1 MIKNLRKVIFIEI
14 ICMCIICG
22 NYFGI
27 MVISAAEI
35 TPVPNRTAAEDLSE
49 NVQSKD
55 EITEENKDMV
65 NLENNDENTADDKI
79 VREIRPSD
87 TAFVSV
93 ELIKETGDNNSG
105 KFTLDFNLGDEAVD
119 GVEEL
124 ALADV
129 FCIEGLDFSLSLE
142 KLNESRVEFELS
154 GLENKKYKYYI
165 KFNPN
170 FSDNYSRNIM
180 NLLGVSRDFIE
191 FTHLNW
197 HKIFYHLGIIQSG
210 IRTKEALTSIIQH
223 YFDLH
228 DISLEEHV
236 RKIVEVEVEQK
247 NQVGI
252 KNVML
257 GENFILGDKVES
269 FSNKFRV
276 NINNLKLDEF
286 HQFLPN
292 TKKYRHLQELIRFLL
307 KDPLPYDVLLGLHP
321 DTKSTFIL
329 GKDNSSFL
337 GWTTLININSGKS
350 QSLNQ
355 IIIEGAS

>member
-1 MIKNLRKVIFIEI
+1 MGTKKFSAKSDLNRFGFHQLVESIAEASSINLDELENTLIGESIFRFFTNPKINFPVGDIEQLI
-14 ICMCIICG
+14 IL
-22 NYFGI
+22 
-27 MVISAAEI
+27 E
-35 TPVPNRTAAEDLSE
+35 EDGREVFQFFVNFLGLQGSSGPLPGS
-49 NVQSKD
+49 VLD
-55 EITEENKDMV
+55 EIAEEH
-65 NLENNDENTADDKI
+65 NNNPI
-79 VREIRPSD
+79 QSIY
-87 TAFVSV
+87 
-93 ELIKETGDNNSG
+93 
-105 KFTLDFNLGDEAVD
+105 LDFFNHHLIT
-119 GVEEL
+119 
-124 ALADV
+124 V
-129 FCIEGLDFSLSLE
+129 FHQIW
-142 KLNESRVEFELS
+142 R
-154 GLENKKYKYYI
+154 KYKYYI
-165 KFNPN
+165 KFNSN
-170 FSDNYSRNIM
+170 FYDNYSRNIM
-180 NLLGVSRDFIE
+180 NLLGVSRDFIK

-252 KNVML
+252 RNVML

-292 TKKYRHLQELIRFLL
+292 TKKYRQLQELIRFLL

>member
-1 MIKNLRKVIFIEI
+1 MGTKKFSAKSDLNRFGFHQLIESIAEASSINLDELENTLIGESIFRFFTNPKINFPVGDIEQLI
-14 ICMCIICG
+14 IL
-22 NYFGI
+22 
-27 MVISAAEI
+27 V
-35 TPVPNRTAAEDLSE
+35 EDGREVFQFLVNFLGLQGSSGPLPGS
-49 NVQSKD
+49 VLD
-55 EITEENKDMV
+55 EIAEEH
-65 NLENNDENTADDKI
+65 NNNPI
-79 VREIRPSD
+79 QSIY
-87 TAFVSV
+87 
-93 ELIKETGDNNSG
+93 
-105 KFTLDFNLGDEAVD
+105 LDFFNHHLIT
-119 GVEEL
+119 
-124 ALADV
+124 V
-129 FCIEGLDFSLSLE
+129 FHQIW
-142 KLNESRVEFELS
+142 R
-154 GLENKKYKYYI
+154 KYKYYI
-165 KFNPN
+165 KFNSN

-180 NLLGVSRDFIE
+180 NLLGVSRDFIK

-252 KNVML
+252 RNVML

-292 TKKYRHLQELIRFLL
+292 TKKYRQLQELIRFLL

>member
-1 MIKNLRKVIFIEI
+1 MGTKKFSAKSDLNRFGFHQLVESIAEASSINLDELENTLIGESIFRFFTNPKINFPVGDIEQLI
-14 ICMCIICG
+14 IL
-22 NYFGI
+22 
-27 MVISAAEI
+27 E
-35 TPVPNRTAAEDLSE
+35 EDGREVFQFLVNFLGLQGSSGPLPGS
-49 NVQSKD
+49 VLD
-55 EITEENKDMV
+55 EIAEEH
-65 NLENNDENTADDKI
+65 NNNPI
-79 VREIRPSD
+79 QSIY
-87 TAFVSV
+87 
-93 ELIKETGDNNSG
+93 
-105 KFTLDFNLGDEAVD
+105 LDFFNHHLIT
-119 GVEEL
+119 
-124 ALADV
+124 V
-129 FCIEGLDFSLSLE
+129 FHQIW
-142 KLNESRVEFELS
+142 R
-154 GLENKKYKYYI
+154 KYKYYI

-292 TKKYRHLQELIRFLL
+292 TKKYRQLQELIRFLL

-355 IIIEGAS
+355 IVIEGAS

>member
-1 MIKNLRKVIFIEI
+1 MGTKKFSAKSDLNRFGFHQLVESIAEASSINLDELENTLIGESIFRFFTNPKINFPVGDIEQLI
-14 ICMCIICG
+14 IL
-22 NYFGI
+22 
-27 MVISAAEI
+27 V
-35 TPVPNRTAAEDLSE
+35 EDGREVFQFLVNFLGLQGSSGPLPGS
-49 NVQSKD
+49 VLD
-55 EITEENKDMV
+55 EIAEEH
-65 NLENNDENTADDKI
+65 NNNPI
-79 VREIRPSD
+79 QSIY
-87 TAFVSV
+87 
-93 ELIKETGDNNSG
+93 
-105 KFTLDFNLGDEAVD
+105 LDFFNHHLIT
-119 GVEEL
+119 
-124 ALADV
+124 V
-129 FCIEGLDFSLSLE
+129 FHQIW
-142 KLNESRVEFELS
+142 R
-154 GLENKKYKYYI
+154 KYKYYI
-165 KFNPN
+165 KFNSN

-180 NLLGVSRDFIE
+180 NLLGVSRDFIK

-292 TKKYRHLQELIRFLL
+292 TKKYRQLQELIRFLL

>member
-1 MIKNLRKVIFIEI
+1 MGTKKFSAKSDLNRFGFHQLVESIAEASSINLDELENTLIGESIFRFFTNPKINFPVGDIEQLI
-14 ICMCIICG
+14 IL
-22 NYFGI
+22 
-27 MVISAAEI
+27 E
-35 TPVPNRTAAEDLSE
+35 EDGREVFQFLVNFLGLQGSSGPLPGS
-49 NVQSKD
+49 VLD
-55 EITEENKDMV
+55 EIAEEH
-65 NLENNDENTADDKI
+65 NNNPI
-79 VREIRPSD
+79 QSIY
-87 TAFVSV
+87 
-93 ELIKETGDNNSG
+93 
-105 KFTLDFNLGDEAVD
+105 LDFFNHHLIT
-119 GVEEL
+119 
-124 ALADV
+124 V
-129 FCIEGLDFSLSLE
+129 FHQIW
-142 KLNESRVEFELS
+142 R
-154 GLENKKYKYYI
+154 KYKYYI

-197 HKIFYHLGIIQSG
+197 YKIFYHLGIIQSG

-252 KNVML
+252 KNVVL

>member
-1 MIKNLRKVIFIEI
+1 MGTKKFSAKSDLNRFGFHQLVESIAEASSINLDELENTLIGESIFRFFTNPKINFPVGDIEQLI
-14 ICMCIICG
+14 IL
-22 NYFGI
+22 
-27 MVISAAEI
+27 E
-35 TPVPNRTAAEDLSE
+35 EDGREVFQFFVNFLGLQGSSGPLPGS
-49 NVQSKD
+49 VLD
-55 EITEENKDMV
+55 EIAEEH
-65 NLENNDENTADDKI
+65 NNNPI
-79 VREIRPSD
+79 QSIY
-87 TAFVSV
+87 
-93 ELIKETGDNNSG
+93 
-105 KFTLDFNLGDEAVD
+105 LDFFNHHLIT
-119 GVEEL
+119 L
-124 ALADV
+124 
-129 FCIEGLDFSLSLE
+129 FHQIW
-142 KLNESRVEFELS
+142 R
-154 GLENKKYKYYI
+154 KYKYYI
-165 KFNPN
+165 KFNSN

-180 NLLGVSRDFIE
+180 NLLGVSRDFIK

>member
-1 MIKNLRKVIFIEI
+1 MGTKKFSAKSDLNRFGFHQLVESIAEASSINLDELENTLIGESIFRFFTNPKINFPVGDIEQLI
-14 ICMCIICG
+14 IL
-22 NYFGI
+22 
-27 MVISAAEI
+27 V
-35 TPVPNRTAAEDLSE
+35 EDGREVFQFLVNFLGLQGSSGPLPGS
-49 NVQSKD
+49 VLD
-55 EITEENKDMV
+55 EIAEEH
-65 NLENNDENTADDKI
+65 NNNPI
-79 VREIRPSD
+79 QSIY
-87 TAFVSV
+87 
-93 ELIKETGDNNSG
+93 
-105 KFTLDFNLGDEAVD
+105 LDFFNHHLIT
-119 GVEEL
+119 
-124 ALADV
+124 V
-129 FCIEGLDFSLSLE
+129 FHQIW
-142 KLNESRVEFELS
+142 R
-154 GLENKKYKYYI
+154 KYKYYI
-165 KFNPN
+165 KFNSN

-180 NLLGVSRDFIE
+180 NLLGVSRDFIK

-252 KNVML
+252 RNVML

-292 TKKYRHLQELIRFLL
+292 TKKYRQLQELIRFLL

>member
-1 MIKNLRKVIFIEI
+1 MGTKKFSAKSDLNRFGFHQLVESIAEASSINLDELENTLIGESIFRFFTNPKINFPVGDIEQLI
-14 ICMCIICG
+14 IL
-22 NYFGI
+22 
-27 MVISAAEI
+27 E
-35 TPVPNRTAAEDLSE
+35 EDGREVFQFLVNFLGLQGSSGPLPGS
-49 NVQSKD
+49 VLD
-55 EITEENKDMV
+55 EIAEEH
-65 NLENNDENTADDKI
+65 NNNPI
-79 VREIRPSD
+79 QSIY
-87 TAFVSV
+87 
-93 ELIKETGDNNSG
+93 
-105 KFTLDFNLGDEAVD
+105 LDFFNHHLIT
-119 GVEEL
+119 L
-124 ALADV
+124 
-129 FCIEGLDFSLSLE
+129 FHQIW
-142 KLNESRVEFELS
+142 R
-154 GLENKKYKYYI
+154 KYKYYI
-165 KFNPN
+165 KFNSN

-180 NLLGVSRDFIE
+180 NLLGVSRDFIK

-276 NINNLKLDEF
+276 NINNLNLDEF

-292 TKKYRHLQELIRFLL
+292 TKKYRQLQELIRFLL

-355 IIIEGAS
+355 IVIEGAS

>member
-1 MIKNLRKVIFIEI
+1 MGTKKFSAKSDLNRFGFHQLVESIAEASSINLDELENTLIGESIFRFFTNPKINFPVGDIEQLI
-14 ICMCIICG
+14 IL
-22 NYFGI
+22 
-27 MVISAAEI
+27 E
-35 TPVPNRTAAEDLSE
+35 EDGREVFQFLVNFLGLQGSSGPLPGS
-49 NVQSKD
+49 VLD
-55 EITEENKDMV
+55 EIAEEH
-65 NLENNDENTADDKI
+65 NNNPI
-79 VREIRPSD
+79 QSIY
-87 TAFVSV
+87 
-93 ELIKETGDNNSG
+93 
-105 KFTLDFNLGDEAVD
+105 LDFFNHHLIT
-119 GVEEL
+119 
-124 ALADV
+124 V
-129 FCIEGLDFSLSLE
+129 FHQIW
-142 KLNESRVEFELS
+142 R
-154 GLENKKYKYYI
+154 KYKYYI

-197 HKIFYHLGIIQSG
+197 YKIFYHLGIIQSG

-252 KNVML
+252 KNVVL

-276 NINNLKLDEF
+276 NINNLNLDEF

-292 TKKYRHLQELIRFLL
+292 TKKYRQLQELIRFLL

>member
-1 MIKNLRKVIFIEI
+1 MGTKKFSAKSDLNRFGFHQLVESIAEASSINLDELENTLIGESIFRFFTNPKINFPVGDIEQLI
-14 ICMCIICG
+14 IL
-22 NYFGI
+22 
-27 MVISAAEI
+27 E
-35 TPVPNRTAAEDLSE
+35 EDGREVFQFLVNFLGLQGSSGPLPGS
-49 NVQSKD
+49 VLD
-55 EITEENKDMV
+55 EIAEEH
-65 NLENNDENTADDKI
+65 NNNPI
-79 VREIRPSD
+79 QSIY
-87 TAFVSV
+87 
-93 ELIKETGDNNSG
+93 
-105 KFTLDFNLGDEAVD
+105 LDFFNHHLIT
-119 GVEEL
+119 
-124 ALADV
+124 V
-129 FCIEGLDFSLSLE
+129 FHQIC
-142 KLNESRVEFELS
+142 R
-154 GLENKKYKYYI
+154 KYKYYI

>member
-1 MIKNLRKVIFIEI
+1 MGTKKFSAKSDLNRFGFHHLVESIAEASSINLDELENTLIGESIFRFFTNPKINFPVGDIEQLI
-14 ICMCIICG
+14 IL
-22 NYFGI
+22 
-27 MVISAAEI
+27 E
-35 TPVPNRTAAEDLSE
+35 EDGREVFQFLVNFLGLQGSSGPLPGS
-49 NVQSKD
+49 VLD
-55 EITEENKDMV
+55 EIAEEH
-65 NLENNDENTADDKI
+65 NNNPI
-79 VREIRPSD
+79 QSIY
-87 TAFVSV
+87 
-93 ELIKETGDNNSG
+93 
-105 KFTLDFNLGDEAVD
+105 LDFFNHHLIT
-119 GVEEL
+119 L
-124 ALADV
+124 
-129 FCIEGLDFSLSLE
+129 FHQIW
-142 KLNESRVEFELS
+142 R
-154 GLENKKYKYYI
+154 KYKYYI
-165 KFNPN
+165 KFNSN

-276 NINNLKLDEF
+276 NINNLNLDEF

-292 TKKYRHLQELIRFLL
+292 TKKYRQLQELIRFLL

>member
-1 MIKNLRKVIFIEI
+1 MGTKKFSAKSDLNRFGFHQLVESIAEASSINLDELENTLIGESIFRFFTNPKINFPVGDIEQLI
-14 ICMCIICG
+14 IL
-22 NYFGI
+22 
-27 MVISAAEI
+27 E
-35 TPVPNRTAAEDLSE
+35 EDGREVFQFLVNFLGLQGSSGPLPGS
-49 NVQSKD
+49 VLD
-55 EITEENKDMV
+55 EIAEEH
-65 NLENNDENTADDKI
+65 NNNPI
-79 VREIRPSD
+79 QSIYLY
-87 TAFVSV
+87 FFNHH
-93 ELIKETGDNNSG
+93 LIT
-105 KFTLDFNLGDEAVD
+105 
-119 GVEEL
+119 
-124 ALADV
+124 V
-129 FCIEGLDFSLSLE
+129 FHQIW
-142 KLNESRVEFELS
+142 R
-154 GLENKKYKYYI
+154 KYKYYI
-165 KFNPN
+165 KFNSN
-170 FSDNYSRNIM
+170 FYDNYSRNIM
-180 NLLGVSRDFIE
+180 NLLGVSRDFIK

-292 TKKYRHLQELIRFLL
+292 TKKYRQLQELIRFLL

>member
-1 MIKNLRKVIFIEI
+1 MGTKKFSAKSDLNRFGFHQLVESIAEASSINLDELENTLIGESIFRFFTNPKINFPVGDIEQLI
-14 ICMCIICG
+14 IL
-22 NYFGI
+22 
-27 MVISAAEI
+27 E
-35 TPVPNRTAAEDLSE
+35 EDGREVFQFLVNFLGLQGSSGPLPGS
-49 NVQSKD
+49 VLD
-55 EITEENKDMV
+55 EIAEEH
-65 NLENNDENTADDKI
+65 NNNPI
-79 VREIRPSD
+79 QSIY
-87 TAFVSV
+87 
-93 ELIKETGDNNSG
+93 
-105 KFTLDFNLGDEAVD
+105 LDFFNHHLIT
-119 GVEEL
+119 L
-124 ALADV
+124 
-129 FCIEGLDFSLSLE
+129 FHQIW
-142 KLNESRVEFELS
+142 R
-154 GLENKKYKYYI
+154 KYKYYI

-180 NLLGVSRDFIE
+180 NLLGVSRDFIK

-292 TKKYRHLQELIRFLL
+292 TKKYRQLQELIRFLL

>member
-1 MIKNLRKVIFIEI
+1 MGTKKFSAKSDLNRFGFHQLVESIAEASSINLDELENTLIGESIFRFFTNPKINFPVGDIEQLI
-14 ICMCIICG
+14 IL
-22 NYFGI
+22 
-27 MVISAAEI
+27 E
-35 TPVPNRTAAEDLSE
+35 EDGREVFQFLVNFLGLQGSSGPLPGS
-49 NVQSKD
+49 VLD
-55 EITEENKDMV
+55 EIAEEH
-65 NLENNDENTADDKI
+65 NNNPI
-79 VREIRPSD
+79 QSIY
-87 TAFVSV
+87 
-93 ELIKETGDNNSG
+93 
-105 KFTLDFNLGDEAVD
+105 LDFFNHHLIT
-119 GVEEL
+119 
-124 ALADV
+124 V
-129 FCIEGLDFSLSLE
+129 FHQIW
-142 KLNESRVEFELS
+142 R
-154 GLENKKYKYYI
+154 KYKYYI
-165 KFNPN
+165 KFNSN

-180 NLLGVSRDFIE
+180 NLLGVSRDFIK

-252 KNVML
+252 KNIML

-292 TKKYRHLQELIRFLL
+292 TKKYRQLQELIRFLL

>member
-1 MIKNLRKVIFIEI
+1 MGTKKFSAKSDLNRFGFHQLVESIAEASSINLDELENTLIGESIFRFFTNPKINFPVGDIEQLI
-14 ICMCIICG
+14 IL
-22 NYFGI
+22 
-27 MVISAAEI
+27 E
-35 TPVPNRTAAEDLSE
+35 EDGREVFQFLVNFLGLQGSSGPLPGS
-49 NVQSKD
+49 VLD
-55 EITEENKDMV
+55 EIAEEH
-65 NLENNDENTADDKI
+65 NNNPI
-79 VREIRPSD
+79 QSIY
-87 TAFVSV
+87 
-93 ELIKETGDNNSG
+93 
-105 KFTLDFNLGDEAVD
+105 LDFFNHHLIT
-119 GVEEL
+119 
-124 ALADV
+124 V
-129 FCIEGLDFSLSLE
+129 FHQIW
-142 KLNESRVEFELS
+142 R
-154 GLENKKYKYYI
+154 KYKYYI
-165 KFNPN
+165 KFNSN

-180 NLLGVSRDFIE
+180 NLLGVSRDFIK

-276 NINNLKLDEF
+276 NINNLNLDEF

-292 TKKYRHLQELIRFLL
+292 TKKYRQLQELIRFLL

-321 DTKSTFIL
+321 NTKSTFIL

>member
-1 MIKNLRKVIFIEI
+1 MGTKKFSAKSDLNRFGFHQLVESIAEASSINLDELENTLIGESIFRFFTNPKINFPVGDIEQLI
-14 ICMCIICG
+14 ILEEDG
-22 NYFGI
+22 R
-27 MVISAAEI
+27 EI
-35 TPVPNRTAAEDLSE
+35 FQFLVNFLGLQGSSGPLPGSVL
-49 NVQSKD
+49 D
-55 EITEENKDMV
+55 EIAEEH
-65 NLENNDENTADDKI
+65 NNNPI
-79 VREIRPSD
+79 QSIY
-87 TAFVSV
+87 
-93 ELIKETGDNNSG
+93 
-105 KFTLDFNLGDEAVD
+105 LDFFNHHLIT
-119 GVEEL
+119 
-124 ALADV
+124 V
-129 FCIEGLDFSLSLE
+129 FHQIW
-142 KLNESRVEFELS
+142 R
-154 GLENKKYKYYI
+154 KYKYYI

-197 HKIFYHLGIIQSG
+197 YKIFYHLGIIQSG

-252 KNVML
+252 KNVVL

>member
-1 MIKNLRKVIFIEI
+1 MGTKKFSAKSDLNRFGFHQLVESIAEASSINLDELENTLIGESIFRFFTNPKINFPVGDIEQLI
-14 ICMCIICG
+14 IL
-22 NYFGI
+22 
-27 MVISAAEI
+27 E
-35 TPVPNRTAAEDLSE
+35 EDGREVFQFLVNFLGLQGSSGPLPGS
-49 NVQSKD
+49 VLD
-55 EITEENKDMV
+55 EIAEEH
-65 NLENNDENTADDKI
+65 NNNPI
-79 VREIRPSD
+79 QSIY
-87 TAFVSV
+87 
-93 ELIKETGDNNSG
+93 
-105 KFTLDFNLGDEAVD
+105 LDFFNHHLIT
-119 GVEEL
+119 L
-124 ALADV
+124 
-129 FCIEGLDFSLSLE
+129 FHQIW
-142 KLNESRVEFELS
+142 R
-154 GLENKKYKYYI
+154 KYKYYI
-165 KFNPN
+165 KFNSN

-180 NLLGVSRDFIE
+180 NLLGVSRDFIK

-252 KNVML
+252 RNVML

-292 TKKYRHLQELIRFLL
+292 TKKYRQLQELIRFLL

>member
-1 MIKNLRKVIFIEI
+1 MGTKKFSAKSDLNRFGFHQLVESIAEASSINLDELENTLIGESIFRFFTNPKINFPVGDIEQLI
-14 ICMCIICG
+14 IL
-22 NYFGI
+22 
-27 MVISAAEI
+27 E
-35 TPVPNRTAAEDLSE
+35 EDGREVFQFLVNFLGLQGSSGPLPGS
-49 NVQSKD
+49 VLD
-55 EITEENKDMV
+55 EIAEEH
-65 NLENNDENTADDKI
+65 NNNPI
-79 VREIRPSD
+79 QSIY
-87 TAFVSV
+87 
-93 ELIKETGDNNSG
+93 
-105 KFTLDFNLGDEAVD
+105 LDFFNHHLIT
-119 GVEEL
+119 
-124 ALADV
+124 V
-129 FCIEGLDFSLSLE
+129 FHQIW
-142 KLNESRVEFELS
+142 R
-154 GLENKKYKYYI
+154 KYKYYI

-197 HKIFYHLGIIQSG
+197 YKIFYHLGIIQSG

-252 KNVML
+252 KNVVL

-355 IIIEGAS
+355 IVIEGAS

>member
-1 MIKNLRKVIFIEI
+1 MGTKKFSAKSDLNR
-14 ICMCIICG
+14 
-22 NYFGI
+22 FGFHQ
-27 MVISAAEI
+27 
-35 TPVPNRTAAEDLSE
+35 L
-49 NVQSKD
+49 
-55 EITEENKDMV
+55 
-65 NLENNDENTADDKI
+65 
-79 VREIRPSD
+79 
-87 TAFVSV
+87 V
-93 ELIKETGDNNSG
+93 ELIAEASSINLDELENTLIGESIFRFFTNPKINFPVGDIEQLIILEEDGREVFQFLVNFLGLQGSSGPLPGSVLDEIAEEHNNNPIQSIY
-105 KFTLDFNLGDEAVD
+105 LDFFNHHLIT
-119 GVEEL
+119 
-124 ALADV
+124 V
-129 FCIEGLDFSLSLE
+129 FHQIW
-142 KLNESRVEFELS
+142 R
-154 GLENKKYKYYI
+154 KYKYYI

-180 NLLGVSRDFIE
+180 NLLGVSRDFIK

-292 TKKYRHLQELIRFLL
+292 TKKYRQLQELIRFLL

>member
-1 MIKNLRKVIFIEI
+1 MGTKKFSAKSDLNRFGFHQLVESIAEASSINLDELENTLIGESIFRFFTNPKINFPVGDIEQLI
-14 ICMCIICG
+14 IL
-22 NYFGI
+22 
-27 MVISAAEI
+27 E
-35 TPVPNRTAAEDLSE
+35 EDGREVFQFFVNFLGLQGSSGPLPGS
-49 NVQSKD
+49 VLD
-55 EITEENKDMV
+55 EIAEEH
-65 NLENNDENTADDKI
+65 NNNPI
-79 VREIRPSD
+79 QSIY
-87 TAFVSV
+87 
-93 ELIKETGDNNSG
+93 
-105 KFTLDFNLGDEAVD
+105 LDFFNHHLIT
-119 GVEEL
+119 L
-124 ALADV
+124 
-129 FCIEGLDFSLSLE
+129 FHQIW
-142 KLNESRVEFELS
+142 R
-154 GLENKKYKYYI
+154 KYKYYI
-165 KFNPN
+165 KFNSN

-180 NLLGVSRDFIE
+180 NLLGVSRDFIK

-292 TKKYRHLQELIRFLL
+292 TKKYRQLQELIRFLL

-355 IIIEGAS
+355 IVIEGAS

>member
-1 MIKNLRKVIFIEI
+1 MGTKKFSAKSDLNRFGFHQLVESIAEASSINLDELENTLIGESIFRFFTNPKINFPVGDIEQLI
-14 ICMCIICG
+14 IL
-22 NYFGI
+22 
-27 MVISAAEI
+27 E
-35 TPVPNRTAAEDLSE
+35 EDEREVFQFLVNFLGLQGSSGPLPGS
-49 NVQSKD
+49 VLD
-55 EITEENKDMV
+55 EIAEEH
-65 NLENNDENTADDKI
+65 NNNPI
-79 VREIRPSD
+79 QSIY
-87 TAFVSV
+87 
-93 ELIKETGDNNSG
+93 
-105 KFTLDFNLGDEAVD
+105 LDFFNHHLIT
-119 GVEEL
+119 L
-124 ALADV
+124 
-129 FCIEGLDFSLSLE
+129 FHQIW
-142 KLNESRVEFELS
+142 R
-154 GLENKKYKYYI
+154 KYKYYI
-165 KFNPN
+165 KFNSN

>member
-1 MIKNLRKVIFIEI
+1 MGTKKFSAKSDLNRFGFHQLVESIAEASSINLDELENTLIGESIFRFFTNPKINFPVGDIEQLI
-14 ICMCIICG
+14 IL
-22 NYFGI
+22 
-27 MVISAAEI
+27 V
-35 TPVPNRTAAEDLSE
+35 EDGREVFQFLVNFLGLQGSSGPLPGS
-49 NVQSKD
+49 VLD
-55 EITEENKDMV
+55 EIAEEH
-65 NLENNDENTADDKI
+65 NNNPI
-79 VREIRPSD
+79 QSIY
-87 TAFVSV
+87 
-93 ELIKETGDNNSG
+93 
-105 KFTLDFNLGDEAVD
+105 LDFFNHHLIT
-119 GVEEL
+119 
-124 ALADV
+124 V
-129 FCIEGLDFSLSLE
+129 FHQIW
-142 KLNESRVEFELS
+142 R
-154 GLENKKYKYYI
+154 KYKYYI

-180 NLLGVSRDFIE
+180 NLLGVSRDFIK

-252 KNVML
+252 KNVVL

-292 TKKYRHLQELIRFLL
+292 TKKYRQLQELIRFLL

>member
-1 MIKNLRKVIFIEI
+1 MGTKKFSAKSDLNRFGFHQLVESIAEASSINLDELENTLIGESIFRFFTNPKINFPVGDIEQLI
-14 ICMCIICG
+14 IL
-22 NYFGI
+22 
-27 MVISAAEI
+27 E
-35 TPVPNRTAAEDLSE
+35 EDGREVFQFLVNFLGLQGSSGPLPGS
-49 NVQSKD
+49 VLD
-55 EITEENKDMV
+55 EIAEEH
-65 NLENNDENTADDKI
+65 NNNPI
-79 VREIRPSD
+79 QSIY
-87 TAFVSV
+87 
-93 ELIKETGDNNSG
+93 
-105 KFTLDFNLGDEAVD
+105 LDFFNHHLIT
-119 GVEEL
+119 L
-124 ALADV
+124 
-129 FCIEGLDFSLSLE
+129 FHQIW
-142 KLNESRVEFELS
+142 R
-154 GLENKKYKYYI
+154 KYKYYI

-292 TKKYRHLQELIRFLL
+292 TKKYRQLQELIRFLL

>member
-1 MIKNLRKVIFIEI
+1 MGTKKFSAKSDLNRFGFHQLVESIAEASSINLDELENTLIGESIFRFFTNPKINFPVGDIEQLI
-14 ICMCIICG
+14 IL
-22 NYFGI
+22 
-27 MVISAAEI
+27 E
-35 TPVPNRTAAEDLSE
+35 EDGREVFQFFVNFLGLQGSSGPLPGS
-49 NVQSKD
+49 VLD
-55 EITEENKDMV
+55 EIAEEH
-65 NLENNDENTADDKI
+65 NNNPI
-79 VREIRPSD
+79 QSIY
-87 TAFVSV
+87 
-93 ELIKETGDNNSG
+93 
-105 KFTLDFNLGDEAVD
+105 LDFFNHHLIT
-119 GVEEL
+119 L
-124 ALADV
+124 
-129 FCIEGLDFSLSLE
+129 FHQIW
-142 KLNESRVEFELS
+142 R
-154 GLENKKYKYYI
+154 KYKYYV
-165 KFNPN
+165 KFNSN

-180 NLLGVSRDFIE
+180 NLLGVSRDFIK

-292 TKKYRHLQELIRFLL
+292 TKKYRQLQELIRFLL

>member
-1 MIKNLRKVIFIEI
+1 MGTKKFSAKSDLNRFGFHQLVESIAEASSINLDELENTLIGESIFRFFTHPKINFPVGDIEQLI
-14 ICMCIICG
+14 IL
-22 NYFGI
+22 
-27 MVISAAEI
+27 E
-35 TPVPNRTAAEDLSE
+35 EDGREVFQFFVNFLGLQGSSGPLPGS
-49 NVQSKD
+49 VLD
-55 EITEENKDMV
+55 EIAEEH
-65 NLENNDENTADDKI
+65 NNNPI
-79 VREIRPSD
+79 QSIY
-87 TAFVSV
+87 
-93 ELIKETGDNNSG
+93 
-105 KFTLDFNLGDEAVD
+105 LDFFNHHLIT
-119 GVEEL
+119 L
-124 ALADV
+124 
-129 FCIEGLDFSLSLE
+129 FHQIW
-142 KLNESRVEFELS
+142 R
-154 GLENKKYKYYI
+154 KYKYYI
-165 KFNPN
+165 KFNSN

-180 NLLGVSRDFIE
+180 NLLGVSRDFIK

>member
-1 MIKNLRKVIFIEI
+1 MGTKKFSAKSDLNRFGFHQLVESIAEASSINLDELENTLIGESIFRFFTNPKINFPVGDIEQLI
-14 ICMCIICG
+14 IL
-22 NYFGI
+22 
-27 MVISAAEI
+27 E
-35 TPVPNRTAAEDLSE
+35 EDGREVFQFLVNFLGLQGSSGPLPGS
-49 NVQSKD
+49 VLD
-55 EITEENKDMV
+55 EIAEEH
-65 NLENNDENTADDKI
+65 NNNPI
-79 VREIRPSD
+79 QSIY
-87 TAFVSV
+87 
-93 ELIKETGDNNSG
+93 
-105 KFTLDFNLGDEAVD
+105 LDFFNHHLIT
-119 GVEEL
+119 
-124 ALADV
+124 V
-129 FCIEGLDFSLSLE
+129 FHQIW
-142 KLNESRVEFELS
+142 R
-154 GLENKKYKYYI
+154 KYKYYI

-197 HKIFYHLGIIQSG
+197 YKIFYHLGIIQSG

-236 RKIVEVEVEQK
+236 RKIVEVEAEQK

-257 GENFILGDKVES
+257 GENFILGDKIES

>member
-1 MIKNLRKVIFIEI
+1 MGTKKFSAKSDLNRFGFHQLVESIAEASSINLDELENTLIGESIFRFFTNPKINFPVGDIEQLI
-14 ICMCIICG
+14 ILEEG
-22 NYFGI
+22 GREVFQFLVNFLGLQGSSGPLPGS
-27 MVISAAEI
+27 V
-35 TPVPNRTAAEDLSE
+35 L
-49 NVQSKD
+49 D
-55 EITEENKDMV
+55 EIAEEH
-65 NLENNDENTADDKI
+65 NNNPI
-79 VREIRPSD
+79 QSIY
-87 TAFVSV
+87 
-93 ELIKETGDNNSG
+93 
-105 KFTLDFNLGDEAVD
+105 LDFFNHHLIT
-119 GVEEL
+119 
-124 ALADV
+124 V
-129 FCIEGLDFSLSLE
+129 FHQIW
-142 KLNESRVEFELS
+142 R
-154 GLENKKYKYYI
+154 KYKYYI

-197 HKIFYHLGIIQSG
+197 YKIFYHLGIIQSG

-252 KNVML
+252 KNVVL

>member
-1 MIKNLRKVIFIEI
+1 MGTKKFSAKSDLNRFGFHQLVESIAEASSINLDELENTLIGESIFRFFTNPKINFPVGDIEQLI
-14 ICMCIICG
+14 IL
-22 NYFGI
+22 
-27 MVISAAEI
+27 E
-35 TPVPNRTAAEDLSE
+35 EDGREVFQFFVNFLGLQGSSGPLPGS
-49 NVQSKD
+49 VLD
-55 EITEENKDMV
+55 EIAEEH
-65 NLENNDENTADDKI
+65 NNNPI
-79 VREIRPSD
+79 QSIY
-87 TAFVSV
+87 
-93 ELIKETGDNNSG
+93 
-105 KFTLDFNLGDEAVD
+105 LDFFNHHLIT
-119 GVEEL
+119 
-124 ALADV
+124 V
-129 FCIEGLDFSLSLE
+129 FHQIW
-142 KLNESRVEFELS
+142 R
-154 GLENKKYKYYI
+154 KYKYYI
-165 KFNPN
+165 KFNSN

-180 NLLGVSRDFIE
+180 NLLGVSRDFIK

>member
-1 MIKNLRKVIFIEI
+1 MGTKKFSAKSDLNRFGFNQLVESIAEASSINLDELENTLIGESIFRFFTNPKINFPVGDIEQLI
-14 ICMCIICG
+14 IL
-22 NYFGI
+22 
-27 MVISAAEI
+27 E
-35 TPVPNRTAAEDLSE
+35 EDGREVFQFLVNFLGLQGSSGPLPGS
-49 NVQSKD
+49 VLD
-55 EITEENKDMV
+55 EIAEEH
-65 NLENNDENTADDKI
+65 NNNPI
-79 VREIRPSD
+79 QSIY
-87 TAFVSV
+87 
-93 ELIKETGDNNSG
+93 
-105 KFTLDFNLGDEAVD
+105 LDFFNHHLIT
-119 GVEEL
+119 
-124 ALADV
+124 V
-129 FCIEGLDFSLSLE
+129 FHQIW
-142 KLNESRVEFELS
+142 R
-154 GLENKKYKYYI
+154 KYKYYI
-165 KFNPN
+165 KFNSN

-180 NLLGVSRDFIE
+180 NLLGVSRDFIK

-292 TKKYRHLQELIRFLL
+292 TKKYRQLQELIRFLL

>member
-1 MIKNLRKVIFIEI
+1 MGTKKFSAKSDLNRFGFHQLVESIAEASSINLDELENTLIGESIFRFFTNPKINFPVGDIEQLI
-14 ICMCIICG
+14 IL
-22 NYFGI
+22 
-27 MVISAAEI
+27 E
-35 TPVPNRTAAEDLSE
+35 EDGREVFQFLVNFLGLQGSSGPLPGS
-49 NVQSKD
+49 VLD
-55 EITEENKDMV
+55 EIAEEH
-65 NLENNDENTADDKI
+65 NNNPI
-79 VREIRPSD
+79 QSIY
-87 TAFVSV
+87 
-93 ELIKETGDNNSG
+93 
-105 KFTLDFNLGDEAVD
+105 LDFFNHHLIT
-119 GVEEL
+119 L
-124 ALADV
+124 
-129 FCIEGLDFSLSLE
+129 FHQIW
-142 KLNESRVEFELS
+142 R
-154 GLENKKYKYYI
+154 KYKYYI
-165 KFNPN
+165 KFNSN

-180 NLLGVSRDFIE
+180 NLLGVSRDFIK

-292 TKKYRHLQELIRFLL
+292 TKKYRQLQELIRFLL

-321 DTKSTFIL
+321 NTKSTFIL

>member
-1 MIKNLRKVIFIEI
+1 MGTKKFSAKSDLNRFGFHQLVESIAEASSINL
-14 ICMCIICG
+14 
-22 NYFGI
+22 
-27 MVISAAEI
+27 
-35 TPVPNRTAAEDLSE
+35 
-49 NVQSKD
+49 D
-55 EITEENKDMV
+55 E
-65 NLENNDENTADDKI
+65 LENTLIGESIFHFFTNPKI
-79 VREIRPSD
+79 NFPVGDIEQLIILEEDGREVFQFLVNFLGLQGSSGPLPG
-87 TAFVSV
+87 SV
-93 ELIKETGDNNSG
+93 LNEIAEEHNNNPIQSIY
-105 KFTLDFNLGDEAVD
+105 LDFFNHHLIT
-119 GVEEL
+119 
-124 ALADV
+124 V
-129 FCIEGLDFSLSLE
+129 FHQIW
-142 KLNESRVEFELS
+142 R
-154 GLENKKYKYYI
+154 KYKYYI

-236 RKIVEVEVEQK
+236 RKIVEVEAEQK

-257 GENFILGDKVES
+257 GENFILGDKIES

>member
-1 MIKNLRKVIFIEI
+1 MGTKKFSAKSDLNRFGFHQLVESIAEASSINLDELENTLIGESIFRFFTNPKINFPVGDIEQLI
-14 ICMCIICG
+14 IL
-22 NYFGI
+22 
-27 MVISAAEI
+27 E
-35 TPVPNRTAAEDLSE
+35 EDGREVFQFLVNFLGLQGSSGPLPGS
-49 NVQSKD
+49 VLD
-55 EITEENKDMV
+55 EIAEEH
-65 NLENNDENTADDKI
+65 NNNPI
-79 VREIRPSD
+79 QSIY
-87 TAFVSV
+87 
-93 ELIKETGDNNSG
+93 
-105 KFTLDFNLGDEAVD
+105 LDFFNHHLIAV
-119 GVEEL
+119 
-124 ALADV
+124 
-129 FCIEGLDFSLSLE
+129 FHQIW
-142 KLNESRVEFELS
+142 R
-154 GLENKKYKYYI
+154 KYKYYI
-165 KFNPN
+165 KFNSN

-292 TKKYRHLQELIRFLL
+292 TKKYRQLQELIRFLL

>member
-1 MIKNLRKVIFIEI
+1 MGTKKFSAKSDLNRFGFHQLVESIAEASSINLDELENTLIGESIFRFFTNPKINFPVGDIEQLI
-14 ICMCIICG
+14 IL
-22 NYFGI
+22 
-27 MVISAAEI
+27 V
-35 TPVPNRTAAEDLSE
+35 EDGREVFQFLVNFLGLQGSSGPLPGS
-49 NVQSKD
+49 VLD
-55 EITEENKDMV
+55 EIAEEH
-65 NLENNDENTADDKI
+65 NNNPI
-79 VREIRPSD
+79 QSIY
-87 TAFVSV
+87 
-93 ELIKETGDNNSG
+93 
-105 KFTLDFNLGDEAVD
+105 LDFFNPHLIT
-119 GVEEL
+119 
-124 ALADV
+124 V
-129 FCIEGLDFSLSLE
+129 FHQIW
-142 KLNESRVEFELS
+142 R
-154 GLENKKYKYYI
+154 KYKYYI
-165 KFNPN
+165 KFNSN

-180 NLLGVSRDFIE
+180 NLLGVSRDFIK

-292 TKKYRHLQELIRFLL
+292 TKKYRQLQELIRFLL

>member
-1 MIKNLRKVIFIEI
+1 MGTKKFSAKSDLNRFGFHQLVESIAEASSINLDELENTLIGESIFRFFTNPKINFPVGDIEQLI
-14 ICMCIICG
+14 IL
-22 NYFGI
+22 
-27 MVISAAEI
+27 E
-35 TPVPNRTAAEDLSE
+35 EDGREVFQFLVNFLGLQGSSGPLPGS
-49 NVQSKD
+49 VLD
-55 EITEENKDMV
+55 EIAEEH
-65 NLENNDENTADDKI
+65 NNNPI
-79 VREIRPSD
+79 QSIY
-87 TAFVSV
+87 
-93 ELIKETGDNNSG
+93 
-105 KFTLDFNLGDEAVD
+105 LDFFNHHLIT
-119 GVEEL
+119 
-124 ALADV
+124 V
-129 FCIEGLDFSLSLE
+129 FHQIW
-142 KLNESRVEFELS
+142 R
-154 GLENKKYKYYI
+154 KYKYYI

-180 NLLGVSRDFIE
+180 NLLGVSRDFIK

-292 TKKYRHLQELIRFLL
+292 TKKYRQLQELIRFLL

>member
-1 MIKNLRKVIFIEI
+1 MGTKKFSAKSDLNRFGFHQLVESIAEASSINLDELENTLIGESIFRFFTNPKINFPVGDIEQLI
-14 ICMCIICG
+14 IL
-22 NYFGI
+22 
-27 MVISAAEI
+27 V
-35 TPVPNRTAAEDLSE
+35 EDGREVFQFLVNFLGLQGSSGPLPGS
-49 NVQSKD
+49 VLD
-55 EITEENKDMV
+55 EIAEEH
-65 NLENNDENTADDKI
+65 NNNPI
-79 VREIRPSD
+79 QSIY
-87 TAFVSV
+87 
-93 ELIKETGDNNSG
+93 
-105 KFTLDFNLGDEAVD
+105 LDFFNHHLIT
-119 GVEEL
+119 
-124 ALADV
+124 V
-129 FCIEGLDFSLSLE
+129 FHQIW
-142 KLNESRVEFELS
+142 R
-154 GLENKKYKYYI
+154 KYKYYI
-165 KFNPN
+165 KFNSN

-180 NLLGVSRDFIE
+180 NLLGVSRDFIK

-197 HKIFYHLGIIQSG
+197 HKIFFHLVIIQSG

-252 KNVML
+252 RNVML

-276 NINNLKLDEF
+276 NINNLNLDEF

-292 TKKYRHLQELIRFLL
+292 TKKYRQLQELIRFLL

>member
-1 MIKNLRKVIFIEI
+1 MGTKKFSAKSDLNRFGFHQLVESIAEASSINLDELENTLIGESIFRFFTNPKINFPVGDIEQLI
-14 ICMCIICG
+14 IL
-22 NYFGI
+22 
-27 MVISAAEI
+27 E
-35 TPVPNRTAAEDLSE
+35 EDGREVFQFFVNFLGLQGSSGPLPGS
-49 NVQSKD
+49 VLD
-55 EITEENKDMV
+55 EIAEEH
-65 NLENNDENTADDKI
+65 NNNPI
-79 VREIRPSD
+79 QSIY
-87 TAFVSV
+87 
-93 ELIKETGDNNSG
+93 
-105 KFTLDFNLGDEAVD
+105 LDFFNHHLIT
-119 GVEEL
+119 L
-124 ALADV
+124 
-129 FCIEGLDFSLSLE
+129 FHQIW
-142 KLNESRVEFELS
+142 R
-154 GLENKKYKYYI
+154 KYKYYI
-165 KFNPN
+165 KFNSN

-180 NLLGVSRDFIE
+180 NLLGVSRDFIK

-292 TKKYRHLQELIRFLL
+292 TKKYRQLQELIRFLL

>member
-1 MIKNLRKVIFIEI
+1 MGTKKFSAKSDLNRFGFHQLVESIAEASSINLDELENALIGESIFRFFTNPKINFPVGDIEQLI
-14 ICMCIICG
+14 IL
-22 NYFGI
+22 
-27 MVISAAEI
+27 E
-35 TPVPNRTAAEDLSE
+35 EDGREVFQFLVNFLGLQGSSGPLPGS
-49 NVQSKD
+49 VLD
-55 EITEENKDMV
+55 EIAEEH
-65 NLENNDENTADDKI
+65 NNNPI
-79 VREIRPSD
+79 QSIY
-87 TAFVSV
+87 
-93 ELIKETGDNNSG
+93 
-105 KFTLDFNLGDEAVD
+105 LDFFNHHLIT
-119 GVEEL
+119 
-124 ALADV
+124 V
-129 FCIEGLDFSLSLE
+129 FHQIW
-142 KLNESRVEFELS
+142 R
-154 GLENKKYKYYI
+154 KYKYYI

-197 HKIFYHLGIIQSG
+197 HKIFYYLGIIQSG

>member
-1 MIKNLRKVIFIEI
+1 LE
-14 ICMCIICG
+14 
-22 NYFGI
+22 
-27 MVISAAEI
+27 
-35 TPVPNRTAAEDLSE
+35 EDGREVFQFLVNFLGLQGSSGPLPGS
-49 NVQSKD
+49 VLD
-55 EITEENKDMV
+55 EIAEEH
-65 NLENNDENTADDKI
+65 NNNPI
-79 VREIRPSD
+79 QSIY
-87 TAFVSV
+87 
-93 ELIKETGDNNSG
+93 
-105 KFTLDFNLGDEAVD
+105 LDFFNYHLIT
-119 GVEEL
+119 
-124 ALADV
+124 V
-129 FCIEGLDFSLSLE
+129 FHQIW
-142 KLNESRVEFELS
+142 R
-154 GLENKKYKYYI
+154 KYKYYI

>member
-1 MIKNLRKVIFIEI
+1 MGTKKFSAKSDLNIFGFHQLVESIAEASSINLDELENTLIGESIFRFFTNPKINFPVGDIEQLI
-14 ICMCIICG
+14 IL
-22 NYFGI
+22 
-27 MVISAAEI
+27 E
-35 TPVPNRTAAEDLSE
+35 EDGREVFQFLVNFLGLQGSSGPLPGS
-49 NVQSKD
+49 VLD
-55 EITEENKDMV
+55 EIAEEH
-65 NLENNDENTADDKI
+65 NNNPI
-79 VREIRPSD
+79 QSIY
-87 TAFVSV
+87 
-93 ELIKETGDNNSG
+93 
-105 KFTLDFNLGDEAVD
+105 LDFFNHHLIT
-119 GVEEL
+119 
-124 ALADV
+124 V
-129 FCIEGLDFSLSLE
+129 FHQIW
-142 KLNESRVEFELS
+142 R
-154 GLENKKYKYYI
+154 KYKYYI

-286 HQFLPN
+286 YQFLPN

-337 GWTTLININSGKS
+337 GSTTLININSGKT

>member
-1 MIKNLRKVIFIEI
+1 MGTKKFSAKSDLNRFGFHQLVESIAEASSINLDELENTLIGESIFRFFTNPKINFPVGDIEQLI
-14 ICMCIICG
+14 IL
-22 NYFGI
+22 
-27 MVISAAEI
+27 E
-35 TPVPNRTAAEDLSE
+35 EDGREVFQFLVNFLGLQGSSGPLPGS
-49 NVQSKD
+49 VLD
-55 EITEENKDMV
+55 EIAEEH
-65 NLENNDENTADDKI
+65 NNNPI
-79 VREIRPSD
+79 QSIY
-87 TAFVSV
+87 
-93 ELIKETGDNNSG
+93 
-105 KFTLDFNLGDEAVD
+105 LDFFNHHLIT
-119 GVEEL
+119 
-124 ALADV
+124 V
-129 FCIEGLDFSLSLE
+129 FHQIW
-142 KLNESRVEFELS
+142 R
-154 GLENKKYKYYI
+154 KYKYYI

-276 NINNLKLDEF
+276 NINNLNLDEF

-292 TKKYRHLQELIRFLL
+292 TKKYRQLQELIRFLL
-307 KDPLPYDVLLGLHP
+307 KDPLSYDVLLGLHP